1 MKNITVLSLLKSL
14 NKDEMNEFKDFIH
27 SPFFNKSK
35 NLVSLFAILKIYAS
49 NESSDLT
56 KEELFTRLYPG
67 KKFNYGI
74 MNNLLYEL
82 NKLGEKYLEYKR
94 MSKFKI
100 DRQIYA
106 MSEMFSRGLTIA
118 LERNIRETE
127 KLMESESKNDGY
139 FYDKLNFD
147 TLKNNYFIRYNA
159 KKENLDFAKSSNEW
173 LISYFLIKFFRIN
186 YNNLIQKYNFE
197 IFDNVDFIESLLNY
211 VNTNKFEYEPVIR
224 IYYNMFM
231 TLYRSADERYFY
243 EQSVLLR
250 KSAEML
256 SRTELFNI
264 YITQCNYCQKKIREG
279 NTKYRQLLFDI
290 YKEMLQIGLTN
301 YEGSTFIPLRL
312 FRNIVQASLD
322 VKEFDW
328 VQKFIKL
335 YSDKLEPEGSGNE
348 IILSK
353 SKIYFAKGEYRNSL
367 GELSK
372 VKFDSVID
380 KPVFYIMQCK
390 ANFETGDIDSIE
402 NNIDTFRHFIRY
414 DKLLSAEIKKTLE
427 HFISAVV
434 ILTKLKWKDYKDSA
448 LKLEKLEK
456 NLSDEGT
463 IEKEWFLE
471 KINSIKKSK

>member
-14 NKDEMNEFKDFIH
+14 NKDEINEFKDFIH
-27 SPFFNKSK
+27 SPFFNKNK
-35 NLVSLFAILKIYAS
+35 NLISLYGILKNYVS
-49 NESSDLT
+49 NDSLNLT
-56 KEELFTRLYPG
+56 KEEIFTKLYPG
-67 KKFNYGI
+67 KKYNYGI

-127 KLMESESKNDGY
+127 KLMEKESKNDGY
-139 FYDKLNFD
+139 FYDRLNFD

-197 IFDNVDFIESLLNY
+197 IFENVDFIESLIKY
-211 VNTNKFEYEPVIR
+211 VNTNKFEFEPVIR

-231 TLYRSADERYFY
+231 TIYKSSDESYYKEQSDLIKQSAD
-243 EQSVLLR
+243 
-250 KSAEML
+250 ML

-279 NTKYRQLLFDI
+279 IIRYRQILFEN
-290 YKEMLQIGLTN
+290 YKKMLEAELYN
-301 YEGSTFIPLRL
+301 YEGNTFIPQRL
-312 FRNIVQASLD
+312 FRNIVQAALD
-322 VKEFDW
+322 VKNFDW
-328 VQKFIKL
+328 VKKFISD
-335 YSDKLEPEGSGNE
+335 YSERLEPAGRENE
-348 IILSK
+348 IILSN
-353 SKIYFAKGEYRNSL
+353 SKTFFAKEDYRNSMA
-367 GELSK
+367 ELAK

-390 ANFETGDIDSIE
+390 ANFEIGDIDSIE
-402 NNIDTFRHFIRY
+402 NSIDSFRHFIRY
-414 DKLLSAEIKKTLE
+414 DKLLSAEIKKSLE
-427 HFISAVV
+427 SFISAIVL
-434 ILTKLKWKDYKDSA
+434 LTRMKWKDTKNKTQ
-448 LKLEKLEK
+448 KLDKLRK
-456 NLSDEGT
+456 NLSAEET
-463 IEKEWFLE
+463 IEKEWLLE
-471 KINSIKKSK
+471 KINNFNK